1 MLDVEPNYFL
11 KENRF
16 GNILENEIFP
26 TLALDLYSF
35 LFLSLSSVT
44 RNLWNL
50 CAGIFQSWVLHI
62 VSYDLIKS
70 VFPVN
75 HIITITVNLFLQLNV

>member
-1 MLDVEPNYFL
+1 MLDVEPIYFL

-26 TLALDLYSF
+26 TLDLDLFSF

-44 RNLWNL
+44 RNLWNF
-50 CAGIFQSWVLHI
+50 CAGILQLWVRHI

-70 VFPVN
+70 FFPGLSVN
-75 HIITITVNLFLQLNV
+75 HIITFTVLL